1 MIHIK
6 NDCLTVGIDPMGAE
20 LHSAVFRDAEYIW
33 QRDPAIWSDS
43 APLLFPVVGR
53 QLHFRY
59 FYKEK
64 EYHMPMHGFAKDYP
78 FEVIAHNENSV
89 TMVQTENAQ
98 TLEWYPFPYRLESVF
113 EVNGNTLIIRRNLT
127 NTGKEDML
135 YSLGEHP
142 GYSIPSAGSGCY
154 LQFSS
159 KENAD
164 RWLLD
169 DEIIDHSEP
178 FLNGD
183 TIPITPELF
192 CRGALIFKSLKS
204 TSVTLCR
211 EEGRSVT
218 VSLDGWDHLG
228 IWAKPNAPYVCIE
241 PWCGLASS
249 KWSSYEFSEKESIHI
264 LKPGDTARYV
274 MLIQFT

>member
-1 MIHIK
+1 MFHIS
-6 NDCLTVGIDPMGAE
+6 NRDLSVSIDPKGAE
-20 LHSAVFRDAEYIW
+20 LLSVVYKNTEYIW
-33 QRDPAIWSDS
+33 QKDPAIWADA

-59 FYKEK
+59 FYRGK
-64 EYHMPMHGFAKDYP
+64 EYHMPMHGFAREFP
-78 FEVIAHNENSV
+78 FELIRQTERSV
-89 TMVQTENAQ
+89 AMVQTENAQ
-98 TLEWYPFPYRLESVF
+98 TLNWYPFPYRLESEF
-113 EVNGNTLIIRRNLT
+113 EVDSNTLIIRRILV
-127 NTGKEDML
+127 NTGKEEML

-142 GYSIPSAGSGCY
+142 GYCIPSADAGCY
-154 LQFSS
+154 LQFSA
-159 KENAD
+159 KEKAE

-178 FLNGD
+178 FLDGD
-183 TIPITPELF
+183 TIAVTPELF
-192 CRGALIFKSLKS
+192 NRGALIFKKLVSS
-204 TSVTLCR
+204 AITLHR

-249 KWSSYEFSEKESIHI
+249 KWSSYELTEKESIHV
-264 LKPGDTARYV
+264 LKAGETARHE
-274 MLIQFT
+274 MRIQFN